1 MPSHNMSGFVRQ
13 HAGNFVFVVGF
24 HQGSGMD
31 EHVVAVAD
39 KSVQAVVIND
49 VNVIAVERNVRR
61 FENRS
66 ELPGQKLFG
75 FFVRNQAD

>member
-1 MPSHNMSGFVRQ
+1 
-13 HAGNFVFVVGF
+13 
-24 HQGSGMD
+24 MD

-75 FFVRNQAD
+75 LFVRNQAD